1 MFKHGL
7 TMWGVRMMCRRQF
20 LNAWELPMVA
30 LALLAAAG
38 CSAPVKTATMSQL
51 PANFSEAARLKR
63 VVVLKFD
70 TGGGNPRDRWSQP
83 QSGGQD
89 ITPEL
94 EAQLAGVLINGQPH
108 FTVVERARMNEA
120 LKEMR
125 LAESG
130 ALDATTAS
138 RLGKMVAAN
147 GVYMGSVAQ
156 DGATD
161 ERYSERRSNCAQHK
175 QEKDKKGRTYDG
187 ECQRWVD
194 SQVGCVKRSATFA
207 FTPRLVDV
215 ERGTIAYTKTISK
228 TVSASGCSDQG
239 QQLSS
244 ADEMLRE
251 ARQQALQEFRQ
262 DIAPYSKRV
271 EIALMNSTDGIVQP
285 AAKDRFAGSLD
296 FAKANRLDRAC
307 EIWRDLAASEGRSPA
322 LLYNRGACEEVGGN
336 LEGALELY
344 GRADRLLDKPDPT
357 ISAGLV
363 RVRDAQ
369 AARAK
374 AQGQLS
380 R

>member
-1 MFKHGL
+1 
-7 TMWGVRMMCRRQF
+7 MMGRRQV
-20 LNAWELPMVA
+20 LITWQLLLVA
-30 LALLAAAG
+30 LGLLAASG

-70 TGGGNPRDRWSQP
+70 AGSGNTRDRWSQ
-83 QSGGQD
+83 SGQD

-94 EAQLAGVLINGQPH
+94 EAQIAGVQINGQPH
-108 FTVVERARMNEA
+108 FTVVERARMNDA

-130 ALDATTAS
+130 ALDASTAS
-138 RLGKMVAAN
+138 RLGRMVAAN
-147 GVYMGSVAQ
+147 GVYMGSVAH

-161 ERYSERRSNCAQHK
+161 ERYSELRSNCAQYK

-187 ECQRWVD
+187 ACLRWVD

-215 ERGTIAYTKTISK
+215 ERGTIAYTKAISK
-228 TVSASGCSDQG
+228 TVTRSGCSDQG
-239 QQLSS
+239 QQMTS
-244 ADEMLRE
+244 AEELRRE
-251 ARQQALQEFRQ
+251 ARQLALQEFRQ

-271 EIALMNSTDGIVQP
+271 EIALMSSTDGIVQS
-285 AAKDRFAGSLD
+285 AAKDQFVGSLE

-322 LLYNRGACEEVGGN
+322 LLYNRGACAEVGGN
-336 LEGALELY
+336 LEEALELY
-344 GRADRLLDKPDPT
+344 GRADRLLNKPDAI
-357 ISAGLV
+357 ISAGLL
-363 RVRDAQ
+363 RVREAQ

-374 AQGQLS
+374 AHGQLS